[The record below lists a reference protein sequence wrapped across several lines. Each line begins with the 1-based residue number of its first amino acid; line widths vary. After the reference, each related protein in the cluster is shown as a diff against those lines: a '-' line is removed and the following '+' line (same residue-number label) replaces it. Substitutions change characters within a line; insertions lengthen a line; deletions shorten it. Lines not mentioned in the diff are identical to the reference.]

1 MTPDPAMQHQHF
13 EALYAAS
20 DDPWQ
25 VRERWYEQ
33 RKRALLLACLGK
45 PRYRSAFE
53 PGCGNGEMTAALAP
67 RCDQLLAC
75 DGAAGAVA
83 AARRRLGDR
92 PARTR
97 IEQRSLPLDWP
108 AGERFDLIVMS
119 ELGYYFDGAA
129 LDTIL
134 ALAHAHLDEDGELV
148 LCHWL
153 HDFDD
158 RLISTA
164 ALHARAAA
172 LPGLVRTVHH
182 QERDFLLEA
191 WRMTPAA
198 DGAPGAPA

>member
-1 MTPDPAMQHQHF
+1 MTADPIMQHRHF

-20 DDPWQ
+20 EDPWQ

-67 RCDQLLAC
+67 RCDRLLAC
-75 DGAAGAVA
+75 DGAASAVA
-83 AARRRLGDR
+83 AARRRLGER
-92 PARTR
+92 PASTR
-97 IEQRSLPLDWP
+97 IEQRSLPSDWP

-129 LDTIL
+129 LDGML
-134 ALAHAHLDEDGELV
+134 AMAHANLEEDGELV

-153 HDFDD
+153 HDFED
-158 RLISTA
+158 RLLPTA
-164 ALHARAAA
+164 ALHARACA

-191 WRMTPAA
+191 WQMTPA
-198 DGAPGAPA
+198 GPGTPA

>member
-1 MTPDPAMQHQHF
+1 MQHRHF

-20 DDPWQ
+20 EDPWQ

-45 PRYRSAFE
+45 LRYRSAFE

-67 RCDQLLAC
+67 RCDRLLAC

-83 AARRRLGDR
+83 AARRRLGDST
-92 PARTR
+92 PRTR
-97 IEQRSLPLDWP
+97 IEQRSLPTDWP
-108 AGERFDLIVMS
+108 AAERFDLIVIS

-129 LDTIL
+129 LEALL
-134 ALAHAHLDEDGELV
+134 AMAQANLDDDGELV

-158 RLISTA
+158 RLTPTA
-164 ALHARAAA
+164 ALHAAAGA

-182 QERDFLLEA
+182 QDQDFLLEA
-191 WRMTPAA
+191 WRMLPASS
-198 DGAPGAPA
+198 GAQA

>member
-1 MTPDPAMQHQHF
+1 MQHF

-20 DDPWQ
+20 EDPWQ

-67 RCDQLLAC
+67 RCDRLLAC
-75 DGAAGAVA
+75 DGAGSAVA
-83 AARRRLGDR
+83 AARRRVGDG
-92 PARTR
+92 AASTR
-97 IEQRSLPLDWP
+97 IEQRSLPSDWP

-129 LDTIL
+129 FDGIL
-134 ALAHAHLDEDGELV
+134 AMAHANLEEDGELV

-158 RLISTA
+158 RQLPTA

-172 LPGLVRTVHH
+172 LPGLVRTVRH

-191 WRMTPAA
+191 WRMTPAL
-198 DGAPGAPA
+198 PGEPA

>member
-1 MTPDPAMQHQHF
+1 MQHRHF

-67 RCDQLLAC
+67 RCDRLLAC
-75 DGAAGAVA
+75 DGAASAVA
-83 AARRRLGDR
+83 AAHHRLGDN
-92 PARTR
+92 AAHTR
-97 IEQRSLPLDWP
+97 IEQRSLPSDWP

-129 LDTIL
+129 LDAIL
-134 ALAHAHLDEDGELV
+134 AMAHANLDEDGELV

-158 RLISTA
+158 RVTPTA

-172 LPGLVRTVHH
+172 LPGLVRTVRH
-182 QERDFLLEA
+182 QEPDFLLEA
-191 WRMTPAA
+191 WRMTPAGREA
-198 DGAPGAPA
+198 RA

>member
-1 MTPDPAMQHQHF
+1 MQQRHF

-20 DDPWQ
+20 DDPWN

-75 DGAAGAVA
+75 DGAASAVA
-83 AARRRLGDR
+83 AARRRLGES

-97 IEQRSLPLDWP
+97 IEQRSLPSDWP
-108 AGERFDLIVMS
+108 AAERFDLIVMS

-129 LDTIL
+129 IDAIL
-134 ALAHAHLDEDGELV
+134 AMAHANLDADGELV

-158 RLISTA
+158 RLTSTA

-191 WRMTPAA
+191 WRMTPGEAA
-198 DGAPGAPA
+198 

>member
-1 MTPDPAMQHQHF
+1 MQHRHF

-45 PRYRSAFE
+45 PHYRSAFE

-67 RCDQLLAC
+67 RCDRLLAC
-75 DGAAGAVA
+75 DGAASALT
-83 AARRRLGDR
+83 AARRRLGAD
-92 PARTR
+92 AAHIR
-97 IEQRSLPLDWP
+97 IEQRSLPAGWP

-129 LDTIL
+129 LDAIL
-134 ALAHAHLDEDGELV
+134 AMAHAHLDADGELV
-148 LCHWL
+148 LCHWR

-158 RLISTA
+158 RVMPTA
-164 ALHARAAA
+164 DLHARAAA
-172 LPGLVRTVHH
+172 LPGLVRTVQHE
-182 QERDFLLEA
+182 ERDFLLEA
-191 WRMTPAA
+191 WRMTPATREA
-198 DGAPGAPA
+198 GA

>member
-1 MTPDPAMQHQHF
+1 MQQRHF

-75 DGAAGAVA
+75 DGAASAVA
-83 AARRRLGDR
+83 AARRRLGESLGH
-92 PARTR
+92 TR
-97 IEQRSLPLDWP
+97 IEQRSLPSDWP
-108 AGERFDLIVMS
+108 SGERFDLIVMS

-129 LDTIL
+129 IDTIL
-134 ALAHAHLDEDGELV
+134 AMAHANLDDDGELV

-158 RLISTA
+158 RLTPTA
-164 ALHARAAA
+164 ALHASAAA

-191 WRMTPAA
+191 WRMTP
-198 DGAPGAPA
+198 GEPA